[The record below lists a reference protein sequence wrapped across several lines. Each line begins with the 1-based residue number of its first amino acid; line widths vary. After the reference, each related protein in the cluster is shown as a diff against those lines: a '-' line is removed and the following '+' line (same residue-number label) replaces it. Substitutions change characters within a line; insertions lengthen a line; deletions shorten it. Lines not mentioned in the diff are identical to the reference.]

1 MEELKQK
8 ASKVIQA
15 PEDPQGSMAQ
25 RDPLAVQ
32 ENKGCPERLAHRG
45 RREIK
50 AMWAPLVQ
58 KD

>member
-15 PEDPQGSMAQ
+15 PEDLQGSMAR
-25 RDPLAVQ
+25 RDPLVPQ
-32 ENKGCPERLAHRG
+32 ENKGCPERLARRG

-50 AMWAPLVQ
+50 VMWAPLVQ